1 MADNVHLSRAA
12 SQALVLTHSRAAA
25 VRSFVATLF
34 WLLLLS
40 LAGYFSLPQVD
51 DRSIWY
57 LLLFLGLLFAG
68 LMLRRLWQLVRVLR
82 GLTYTFDPVN
92 QIIQQG
98 AVTVGRFDQVEK
110 VEIYTTYQ
118 DGDTEGKDCYAVRLV
133 FKDQK
138 PLHLAQ
144 IQNRFELVYVADE
157 IAKVLGVA
165 VQGKP
170 PGTFVPQTQLDP
182 AGH

>member
-1 MADNVHLSRAA
+1 MSDSVHLGRAA
-12 SQALVLTHSRAAA
+12 SQTLTLTHSRAAA
-25 VRSFVATLF
+25 ARACVATLF

-40 LAGYFSLPQVD
+40 LAGYFSLRQVKD
-51 DRSIWY
+51 GPIWY
-57 LLLFLGLLFAG
+57 LLLFLGLLFGG
-68 LMLRRLWQLVRVLR
+68 LMLRGLWQLIRVLR
-82 GLTYTFDPVN
+82 GLIYTFDPVN
-92 QIIQQG
+92 QIIQQN

-118 DGDTEGKDCYAVRLV
+118 DGDTSGKDCYGVRLV

-157 IAKVLGVA
+157 IAKVLDVA

-170 PGTFVPQTQLDP
+170 PGTFVSQAQLDA